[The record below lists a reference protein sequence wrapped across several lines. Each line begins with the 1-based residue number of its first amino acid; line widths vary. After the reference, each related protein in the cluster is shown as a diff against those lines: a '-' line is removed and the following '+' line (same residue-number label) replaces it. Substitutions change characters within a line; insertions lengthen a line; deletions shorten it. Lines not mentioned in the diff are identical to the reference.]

1 MTKCFRKVIC
11 EKKADYHLYVSLFGQ
26 DQEICGSQLF
36 LCIGVII
43 NTMQPL
49 TLDQI
54 KEKAVPI
61 LKAAGVTRS
70 SLFGSYVRGEQNQD
84 SDIDIL
90 VDLPHNATLI
100 DLVGIEQDLEEQLQK
115 NVDVITYKS
124 ICPLLK
130 DSILNNQ
137 YPIL

>member
-1 MTKCFRKVIC
+1 
-11 EKKADYHLYVSLFGQ
+11 
-26 DQEICGSQLF
+26 
-36 LCIGVII
+36 
-43 NTMQPL
+43 MQPL